1 VVIDLLKMK
10 VKAVGIEQESGVPIV
25 ILTDEAEKGVLPLL
39 IGYSEARSISM
50 VLDNVEVSRP
60 LTHDLVISFIEILGG
75 KVKRIEITDLID
87 DTYYAKI
94 YIEADGKV
102 HEVDARPSDAIAL
115 ALRLNVDIFADE
127 KVLNTSI
134 KTEMLVD
141 KEMEDFRKFL
151 DEVSPEDFK
160 KYY

>member
-1 VVIDLLKMK
+1 MK
-10 VKAVGIEQESGVPIV
+10 ISAESE
-25 ILTDEAEKGVLPLL
+25 T
-39 IGYSEARSISM
+39 
-50 VLDNVEVSRP
+50 N
-60 LTHDLVISFIEILGG
+60 
-75 KVKRIEITDLID
+75 EITDLID